1 MNSNFRSQIEQ
12 RKNNIPAN
20 TSTNLKERNIPFNF
34 NEIEK
39 ELREESR
46 EGEYTKPSGSQK
58 PNFYENKKDSRF
70 QNNRNP
76 TSQIPRRNEN
86 TISIKKEEDSRTG
99 MSSTAWAWVFN
110 ATELILDV
118 IKGIMIVGGIIAS
131 NLADFIMGSI
141 GISLIVNTK
150 ITSLTFVNG
159 FGFGSILSMG
169 ASAIQIYMWSLI
181 QKRGITAKMLLNP
194 KLWGKIPSDVR
205 GFLGTAMFLWLI
217 DTLLDVS
224 PTFVLFTPEN
234 FTGMMW
240 LYYLLVGSVLI
251 IVTILCGFAE
261 ILTSNMRA
269 MLAGAK

>member
-1 MNSNFRSQIEQ
+1 MNNSFRSKIEEGKNRINKPVPQGNNSFNFGEIERELEQEYSKRNNMNSSSYDETK
-12 RKNNIPAN
+12 KN
-20 TSTNLKERNIPFNF
+20 E
-34 NEIEK
+34 
-39 ELREESR
+39 
-46 EGEYTKPSGSQK
+46 
-58 PNFYENKKDSRF
+58 RF
-70 QNNRNP
+70 QNNRNT
-76 TSQIPRRNEN
+76 TSQLPRRNDLN
-86 TISIKKEEDSRTG
+86 SFTKKEEDVRTG

-141 GISLIVNTK
+141 GISLITNTK
-150 ITSLTFVNG
+150 ISSLSFVNG
-159 FGFGSILSMG
+159 FGFGSILSLG
-169 ASAIQIYMWSLI
+169 SSSIQIYMWSLI
-181 QKRGITAKMLLNP
+181 QKRGITAKMLLTP
-194 KLWGKIPSDVR
+194 KMWKNIPQDVR
-205 GFLGTAMFLWLI
+205 GFLGTAMFLWVI

-240 LYYLLVGSVLI
+240 LYYLLVSSVVI

-269 MLAGAK
+269 MLSGSK